1 MKKHI
6 MRLNPIPM
14 ENIRNGNKTIEL
26 RLYDEKRRKIAV
38 GDTIKFVNSKN
49 ITDTLCVTVVDLF
62 VFDSFDEL
70 YKTLPLSECGY
81 TKDNIDQASPQDMD
95 CYYSEEEQDAS
106 PRRRFLW
113 QGSHEGGSLRRI
125 YGAKDRLRYCPRRS
139 V

>member
-49 ITDTLCVTVVDLF
+49 ITDILCVTVVDLF

-95 CYYSEEEQDAS
+95 CYYSEEEQDEH
-106 PRRRFLW
+106 
-113 QGSHEGGSLRRI
+113 GVIGIKISL
-125 YGAKDRLRYCPRRS
+125 K
-139 V
+139 